1 MLLVGTEPGG
11 HCGSEDGSLG
21 KVIVAL
27 IVGSSGVSVELL
39 VFGISLY
46 VACESLGNYGNYGA
60 SLG

>member
-39 VFGISLY
+39 VFWDIIVCCL
-46 VACESLGNYGNYGA
+46 
-60 SLG
+60 